1 MSKGWGKV
9 RLSRRPPATPPGEM
23 LGWRNRPGTVRSLCS
38 ARSLSCQ
45 HRRIDRRR
53 NGTSRVS
60 DSKQPDG
67 DAAIQETLPGLGI
80 DHPTAPVY
88 PTAHTPFGQSLLA
101 LGKVPGLGQQRLS
114 GLAGLLGDNIG
125 LLLEDDHVRTLEIL
139 QTAKIADAHRVAE
152 TLAQTRKDLIEAGH
166 HELERL
172 QQRAITLLAPEQI
185 PPRLRALPDGPRW
198 LFVQGAPEVLD
209 DPPYVAVVGT
219 RQPSRLG
226 TKATEAVVRTM
237 AAYPITLVSGLA
249 NGIDAAAHQ
258 VALRDGVT
266 NVAFLGHGIN
276 VVFPAETSEIRER
289 IVESGGAVVSEYLPD
304 DHYKRHFF
312 VARNRL
318 QAGLSDIVVAADG
331 SANGGTAHTMRFAAR
346 YRRPTVGLQFD
357 DAGDLPELISAQ
369 DAGEVVKIFD
379 PAGRRHLDQRFRA
392 LCTAADKPTNGL
404 ALVEHLLD
412 REMRLRDIT
421 RADLEQLTTRLRRLI
436 EETT

>member
-1 MSKGWGKV
+1 
-9 RLSRRPPATPPGEM
+9 M
-23 LGWRNRPGTVRSLCS
+23 L
-38 ARSLSCQ
+38 
-45 HRRIDRRR
+45 
-53 NGTSRVS
+53 
-60 DSKQPDG
+60 
-67 DAAIQETLPGLGI
+67 QEALPGLEA
-80 DHPTAPVY
+80 DRSVEPLHPTAQL
-88 PTAHTPFGQSLLA
+88 PFGPSLLA
-101 LGKVPGLGQQRLS
+101 LANAPGLGQKGLS
-114 GLAGLLGDNIG
+114 DLVGQLGRDIG
-125 LLLEDDHVRTLEIL
+125 LLLEDDQVRTLAIL
-139 QTAKIADAHRVAE
+139 QTAKIANAHRVAE
-152 TLAQTRKDLIEAGH
+152 ALAEGRKDLIETGLQ
-166 HELERL
+166 ELERL
-172 QQRAITLLAPEQI
+172 KQRTITLLAPGEI
-185 PPRLRALPDGPRW
+185 PPRLHALPDGPRW
-198 LFVQGAPEVLD
+198 LFVQGNPEVLD

-219 RQPSRLG
+219 RQPSQLG

-289 IVESGGAVVSEYLPD
+289 IVEAGGAVVSEYLPD

-331 SANGGTAHTMRFAAR
+331 SVSGGTAHTMRFAAR

-357 DAGDLPELISAQ
+357 GAGNLAELVGAQ
-369 DAGEVVKIFD
+369 DAGDVVKIFD

-392 LCTAADKPTNGL
+392 LCTDVGKPTNGL

-412 REMRLRDIT
+412 REMRLRDIPRT
-421 RADLEQLTTRLRRLI
+421 DLEQLTTRLRRLI
-436 EETT
+436 EETP

>member
-1 MSKGWGKV
+1 MSE
-9 RLSRRPPATPPGEM
+9 RT
-23 LGWRNRPGTVRSLCS
+23 
-38 ARSLSCQ
+38 
-45 HRRIDRRR
+45 
-53 NGTSRVS
+53 
-60 DSKQPDG
+60 QPDG
-67 DAAIQETLPGLGI
+67 DAAIQEMLPGLGI
-80 DHPTAPVY
+80 DHSTAAAY
-88 PTAHTPFGQSLLA
+88 PAARIPFGPSLLA
-101 LGKVPGLGQQRLS
+101 LGKIPGLGQQRLS
-114 GLAGLLGDNIG
+114 KLVDHLGHDIG
-125 LLLEDDHVRTLEIL
+125 LLLEGDHVRTLEIL
-139 QTAKIADAHRVAE
+139 QTAKVADAHRVAE
-152 TLAQTRKDLIEAGH
+152 VLAKTRRDLIETGSR
-166 HELERL
+166 ELEL
-172 QQRAITLLAPEQI
+172 LKQRTITLLAPAEI
-185 PPRLRALPDGPRW
+185 PPRLRSLPDGPRW
-198 LFVQGAPEVLD
+198 LFVQGNAKVLD

-219 RQPSRLG
+219 RQPSQLG

-258 VALRDGVT
+258 FALRDGVI

-276 VVFPAETSEIRER
+276 VIFPAETSDIRER

-331 SANGGTAHTMRFAAR
+331 SVNGGTAHTMRFAAR

-357 DAGDLPELISAQ
+357 NAGNLTELVSAQ
-369 DAGEVVKIFD
+369 EAGEVVKIFD
-379 PAGRRHLDQRFRA
+379 PAGRRHLDQKFRA
-392 LCTAADKPTNGL
+392 LCTAVEKPTNGL

-421 RADLEQLTTRLRRLI
+421 RTDLEQLTIRLRRLI